1 MQIRI
6 LNYAIDII
14 TKGGIAMIDKLRLTA
29 DINTIVTMLSP
40 EIDEVRFHLLMEE
53 VLANYNIE
61 RKTLV
66 ELENDIP
73 EKIEMFIAAKRL
85 EGLSE
90 ITLTNYRYEL
100 MNFANVF
107 NKAAVQI
114 TTPDIRL
121 YLGKKV
127 GLKTSTVSSKLTV
140 LKSFFGWM
148 QREEIMLRDPTA
160 KIPTPK
166 KEQRLPKALTIEELE
181 IVRESCETLRQR
193 ALIEVFYSTGCR
205 LSELAQLDKDSIN
218 IQTLSAKV
226 VGKGNKE
233 RVVYFSF
240 KAMHHLRKYLKSRN
254 DECEALFVTERR
266 PYRRMTN
273 RGIQYEVDK
282 IEQKA
287 NIQKKLTP
295 HVMRH
300 TFATLSMD
308 AGIELTDLQH
318 LMGHSNPATTLI
330 YGTVSEE
337 RKQAAYKKYH
347 VQ

>member
-1 MQIRI
+1 M
-6 LNYAIDII
+6 L
-14 TKGGIAMIDKLRLTA
+14 MIDRLRLTA

-40 EIDEVRFHLLMEE
+40 DIDEVRFHILMEE
-53 VLANYNIE
+53 VLANYDTK

-66 ELENDIP
+66 EMENDLP
-73 EKIEMFIAAKRL
+73 EKIDMFIAAKRL

-90 ITLTNYRYEL
+90 TTLSNYRYEL
-100 MNFANVF
+100 VNFSEVF

-114 TTPDIRL
+114 TTPDIRF

-127 GLKTSTVSSKLTV
+127 GLKTSSVSTKLTI

-166 KEQRLPKALTIEELE
+166 KEQRLPKGLTIEELE
-181 IVRESCETLRQR
+181 IVRETCETLRQR

-205 LSELAQLDKDSIN
+205 LSELSQLNKDSIN
-218 IQTLSAKV
+218 LANMNAKV
-226 VGKGNKE
+226 IGKGNKE

-240 KAMHHLRKYLKSRN
+240 KAMHHLRKYLKMRI
-254 DECEALFVTERR
+254 DDCEALFVTERR
-266 PYRRMTN
+266 PIRRMTN
-273 RGIQYEVDK
+273 RGIQFEVDK

-337 RKQAAYKKYH
+337 RKQAAYKKFH

>member
-1 MQIRI
+1 
-6 LNYAIDII
+6 
-14 TKGGIAMIDKLRLTA
+14 
-29 DINTIVTMLSP
+29 
-40 EIDEVRFHLLMEE
+40 
-53 VLANYNIE
+53 
-61 RKTLV
+61 
-66 ELENDIP
+66 
-73 EKIEMFIAAKRL
+73 
-85 EGLSE
+85 
-90 ITLTNYRYEL
+90 
-100 MNFANVF
+100 
-107 NKAAVQI
+107 
-114 TTPDIRL
+114 
-121 YLGKKV
+121 
-127 GLKTSTVSSKLTV
+127 
-140 LKSFFGWM
+140 M

-205 LSELAQLDKDSIN
+205 LSELSQLNRDSIN
-218 IQTLSAKV
+218 VQTLSAKV

-240 KAMHHLRKYLKSRN
+240 KAMHHLRKYLKSRE

-266 PYRRMTN
+266 PIRRMTN
-273 RGIQYEVDK
+273 RGIQFEVDK

-295 HVMRH
+295 HTMRH

-318 LMGHSNPATTLI
+318 LMGHSNPSTTLI
-330 YGTVSEE
+330 YANVSEE
-337 RKQAAYKKYH
+337 RKQSAFKKYH